1 MTRSSKLRL
10 GLAVPI
16 FANPG
21 VTDFRTPNFESL
33 DWQQAEAAVIEAE
46 ELGFD
51 SFWVADHMFL
61 GRDGAIME
69 GWTTLAYLAGVT
81 SRMRLGSI
89 HLGNGFRPAPLTA
102 KMIASLDVL
111 SRGRLELFIDP
122 GWRAREHVA
131 YGFPW
136 EPDREVRV
144 AQVAEA
150 LDLMRE
156 MWSGRPTTHHGRFY
170 DVDGA
175 ICAPAPTTGNGPR
188 VWIGEAFDDATL
200 DLVVRYADVWNSMP
214 AGLGVLG
221 EKIARVDGA
230 CTAAGRDPSTLVKT
244 LETQVLVYENESELA
259 RYLGRFASLATKHP
273 TGDAMT
279 DVIDFVTQIN
289 PNLDAAADRSRYV
302 DEFVIGTPD
311 EVAAKLN
318 AYADLGIEEVI
329 CWFMDLPDRTAMR
342 LLMSDVVPKLA
353 GGK

>member
-1 MTRSSKLRL
+1 MTQPSRLRL

-46 ELGFD
+46 RLGFD
-51 SFWVADHMFL
+51 SFWVADHLFL

-69 GWTTLAYLAGVT
+69 CWTTLAYLAGLT

-122 GWRAREHVA
+122 GWRAREHLA

-136 EPDREVRV
+136 EPDRDVRV
-144 AQVAEA
+144 AQLREA
-150 LDLMRE
+150 LDLMRS
-156 MWSGRPTTHHGRFY
+156 MWSGDPITHHGRFY

-175 ICAPAPTTGNGPR
+175 ICAPTPTTDKGPR
-188 VWIGEAFDDATL
+188 IWIGEAFDDATL
-200 DLVVRYADVWNSMP
+200 DLIVRYADVWNSMP
-214 AGLGVLG
+214 AGLDVLA
-221 EKIARVDGA
+221 EKIARVDEA
-230 CTAAGRDPSTLVKT
+230 CSEAGRDPSTLVKT
-244 LETQVLVYENESELA
+244 LETQVLVYENEGVLADYLA
-259 RYLGRFASLATKHP
+259 RFDSLARQHP

-279 DVIDFVTQIN
+279 DVIDFVAQTN
-289 PNLDAAADRSRYV
+289 PHLDAAAAGSGHV
-302 DEFVIGTPD
+302 DEFLIGTPD
-311 EVAAKLN
+311 EVATKLN
-318 AYADLGIEEVI
+318 AYADLGIDEVI
-329 CWFMDLPDRTAMR
+329 CWFMDFPDRTGMR
-342 LLMSDVVPKLA
+342 LLMSDVVPQL
-353 GGK
+353 GGAL